1 MINSITVAWAN
12 PVDTAF
18 VGARI
23 EAYAEAKATIS
34 MLRLCIKY
42 AQTGTSLGNIPT
54 EMVENVATHVRQSI
68 FESRLKGWQNAM
80 ICCMGECSP
89 RDHISPEEFCDLVPE
104 YLSDMEDDSD
114 MEGELMMEL
123 RCQGIGDDEHEEVVL
138 ETLSKI
144 GENFVPRKGTDFS
157 KYRKV

>member
-1 MINSITVAWAN
+1 MINSLTVAWAI

-23 EAYAEAKATIS
+23 EAYVEAKATIS

-42 AQTGTSLGNIPT
+42 AQTGISLGNIPT

-68 FESRLKGWQNAM
+68 FESRLEGWQNAM
-80 ICCMGECSP
+80 TCCMGECSP
-89 RDHISPEEFCDLVPE
+89 RDHINPAE
-104 YLSDMEDDSD
+104 YLSDMEADSD
-114 MEGELMMEL
+114 MEDELMMEL

-144 GENFVPRKGTDFS
+144 GETFVPRKGTDFCT
-157 KYRKV
+157 YRKV